1 MNTFVRLLPVICACV
16 ITQAFAVDPP
26 ANTPESGK
34 PASPAAAAAAAQE
47 SSPSPIKPDSNTA
60 ASTATSSAPQST
72 STDSA
77 AAAST
82 PTRIVLDDKT
92 LTNDEVKKLLAEGYK
107 PVGRNG
113 EVYYCRH
120 EQRTGSRFAT
130 TSCKTADQI
139 KQTARDSKDMLST
152 QQAVGGCRGGATASQ
167 C

>member
-16 ITQAFAVDPP
+16 VTQAFAVEPP
-26 ANTPESGK
+26 ANAPEPGK
-34 PASPAAAAAAAQE
+34 PASPAATAQQ

-60 ASTATSSAPQST
+60 ASTSTSSTPQST
-72 STDSA
+72 STA
-77 AAAST
+77 PTAAASN

-92 LTNDEVKKLLAEGYK
+92 LTNDEVKQLLAEGYK

-113 EVYYCRH
+113 EVYYCRR

-152 QQAVGGCRGGATASQ
+152 QQAVGGCRGGANATS

>member
-16 ITQAFAVDPP
+16 VTQSFADPP
-26 ANTPESGK
+26 ANTPEPGK
-34 PASPAAAAAAAQE
+34 PASQAAAAATAPE
-47 SSPSPIKPDSNTA
+47 SSSSPVAPDPNTA
-60 ASTATSSAPQST
+60 ASTSTSPTPQST
-72 STDSA
+72 STDTG
-77 AAAST
+77 AAASK

-92 LTNDEVKKLLAEGYK
+92 LTNDEVKQLLAEGYK

-113 EVYYCRH
+113 EVYYCRR

-152 QQAVGGCRGGATASQ
+152 QQAVGGCRGGANATS